1 MAKSD
6 SAYGA
11 SSISTAEQYAR
22 KRRTRSDIGELCG
35 AIHHVASQLRPMTV
49 RQVFYQL
56 VKLRLIEKP
65 EREYNDVVV
74 RLLAQ
79 LRLEGDLPWEWI
91 ADSTRWMRRH
101 RRCAARHRHHLST
114 RPLA

>member
-1 MAKSD
+1 VAAGKSV
-6 SAYGA
+6 YRA
-11 SSISTAEQYAR
+11 SPINTR
-22 KRRTRSDIGELCG
+22 KRRTRSMVLALRD
-35 AIHHVASQLRPMTV
+35 AIFSVVSKHHPMTV

-101 RRCAARHRHHLST
+101 RRRAARHRHHLST